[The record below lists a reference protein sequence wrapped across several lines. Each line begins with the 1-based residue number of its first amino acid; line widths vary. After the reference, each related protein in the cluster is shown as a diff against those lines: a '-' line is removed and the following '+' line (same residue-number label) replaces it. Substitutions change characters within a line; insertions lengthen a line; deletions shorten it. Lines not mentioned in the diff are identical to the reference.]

1 MESIPNL
8 YLYMIYIVG
17 IRDSNSDRGIGS
29 WATPEDTK
37 EPEDNQVLIRANGLL
52 GQGRGLITASR

>member
-1 MESIPNL
+1 
-8 YLYMIYIVG
+8 MIYIVG